1 MNSFRAIQQT
11 GSACYYAMKRKTTAE
26 SNLIRQKRSKNHG
39 EWDTML
45 AAQQERYLSDIP
57 SPDPIFRALELQN
70 ALRSTVSSLLTCNLS
85 PIRVPNTEPVPILP
99 SPDRN
104 NAEPKQKPQA
114 EEAQDKSG
122 V

>member
-1 MNSFRAIQQT
+1 
-11 GSACYYAMKRKTTAE
+11 MKRKTTAE
-26 SNLIRQKRSKNHG
+26 SNLIRQKRPKDHG

-45 AAQQERYLSDIP
+45 AAQHLSDIP

-114 EEAQDKSG
+114 EEAQGKSG